1 MKKLF
6 ILLGALAL
14 TACAS
19 ASKPGAMI
27 AELTDETIIGD
38 NSPLREAVSIGDI
51 TGGKETNP
59 LWTSEVS
66 SQAFAEALR
75 QSFAAHAM
83 LATDAGAYR
92 LDAQMLKLKQP
103 FAGFNMTVTS
113 TVNYTLTDLESG
125 DVVFEESITEAYKA
139 KTSDAF
145 LGVERLR
152 LANEG
157 SIRTNIATLIKLMVE
172 QLGAPSDAIAEPE
185 EAVEETMQ
193 DASS

>member
-6 ILLGALAL
+6 ILLSALAL

-27 AELTDETIIGD
+27 AELTDETIIDD
-38 NSPLREAVSIGDI
+38 NSPLREAISVGEI

-59 LWTSEVS
+59 LWTSKVS
-66 SQAFAEALR
+66 NEGFAEALR

-83 LATDAGAYR
+83 LATQDGAYR
-92 LDAQMLKLKQP
+92 LDAEMMKLKQP
-103 FAGFNMTVTS
+103 IMGFNATVTS
-113 TVNYTLTDLESG
+113 TVSYTLTDLETD
-125 DVVFEESITEAYKA
+125 DVVFEEIVTEAYTA
-139 KTSDAF
+139 KMGDAL

-157 SIRTNIATLIKLMVE
+157 SIRTNIATLIKLMIE
-172 QLGAPSDAIAEPE
+172 QLGAPSDAITEPE
-185 EAVEETMQ
+185 EEAEEAMQ